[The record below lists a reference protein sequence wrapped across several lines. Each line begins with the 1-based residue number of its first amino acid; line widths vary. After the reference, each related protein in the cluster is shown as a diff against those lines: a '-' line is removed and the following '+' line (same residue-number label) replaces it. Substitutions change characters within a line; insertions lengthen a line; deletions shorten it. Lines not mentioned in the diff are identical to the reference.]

1 MKRFAITLLL
11 AVLMISVCG
20 CGRFAENGSQY
31 DSDWVPDTARISSG
45 DQATGDHAELHA
57 TDDQPMDMQKLH
69 PMNFK
74 IDTGFFSEP
83 LRHSEALLETEEL
96 LQNPELPTGCESVA
110 TTSALRF
117 LGFDMEKTEFAEN
130 YLTFGED
137 VMWDYVG
144 DPAEEDGAGIFPPG
158 LTNCT
163 NEFLRQKHSKYVAYN
178 TMGVAFEDLFKLI
191 DAGYPV
197 LMWTTMDYELPI
209 LDDVAYE
216 YEDEYYYWYQL
227 EHCVMLCGYD
237 LGERTITINDPLQGI
252 VVLNMD
258 QMEEIYNET
267 GKLSMTIKDKDAAGS
282 VRESVTAETVT
293 EETVTE
299 ETVATDPVST
309 TIPVVSHKIYH

>member
-1 MKRFAITLLL
+1 MKRFALTLLL
-11 AVLMISVCG
+11 AAMVISVCG
-20 CGRFAENGSQY
+20 CGQSAANRNQY
-31 DSDWVPDTARISSG
+31 DSDWVPDTARSSSS
-45 DQATGDHAELHA
+45 DQATEDHAGLDA
-57 TDDQPMDMQKLH
+57 TDDQLTDMQKLH
-69 PMNFK
+69 PMNLK
-74 IDTGFFSEP
+74 IDTGFFSTP
-83 LRHSEALLETEEL
+83 LRHSEAMLDTEEL

-110 TTSALRF
+110 TTSALRV
-117 LGFDMEKTEFAEN
+117 LGFDMEKTDFAEN

-163 NEFLRQKHSKYVAYN
+163 NDFLRQQHSKYVAYN
-178 TMGVAFEDLFKLI
+178 TMGVPFEDLFKLI

-197 LMWTTMDYELPI
+197 VMWTTMDYELPI

-237 LGERTITINDPLQGI
+237 LGERTVTINDPLEGI
-252 VVLNMD
+252 VVLGMD

-267 GKLSMTIKDKDAAGS
+267 GKLSMTIKDKDTAGT
-282 VRESVTAETVT
+282 VHRTDPAETAAT
-293 EETVTE
+293 APEYETV
-299 ETVATDPVST
+299 
-309 TIPVVSHKIYH
+309 PVVSHKNYH